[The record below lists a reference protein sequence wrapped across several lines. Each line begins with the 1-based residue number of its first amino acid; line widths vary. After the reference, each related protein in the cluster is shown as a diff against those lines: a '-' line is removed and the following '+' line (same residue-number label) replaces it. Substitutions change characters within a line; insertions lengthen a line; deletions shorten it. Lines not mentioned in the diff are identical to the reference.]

1 MHGFYRILSAKVQIL
16 FQNSAKMQTN
26 YLFFISYSY
35 ITDHMGTPCEIANV
49 YGLTVSLPCKSLR
62 INHGDM

>member
-1 MHGFYRILSAKVQIL
+1 MVFTEFCLQRCKFYFKTP
-16 FQNSAKMQTN
+16 QTN

-35 ITDHMGTPCEIANV
+35 ITDHMGTPCEVANV
-49 YGLTVSLPCKSLR
+49 YGLTVSLPCESLR

>member
-35 ITDHMGTPCEIANV
+35 ITDFLYSIISSIFACFKA
-49 YGLTVSLPCKSLR
+49 
-62 INHGDM
+62 INESR